1 MCAWNCEGWL
11 QKLDLKEVVCFLRS
25 FDIVSC
31 LKRAWIQN
39 NSMTRS
45 VIMTF
50 FLSKSTKLSLKGR
63 TSGGVL
69 IFVRKHLSSF
79 IRHIEVPYENV
90 IVLEVCNTLLGLCK
104 NAFLI
109 STYISPMTVN
119 FGT

>member
-1 MCAWNCEGWL
+1 M
-11 QKLDLKEVVCFLRS
+11 FLRS
-25 FDIVSC
+25 FDIFS
-31 LKRAWIQN
+31 L
-39 NSMTRS
+39 SE
-45 VIMTF
+45 TF
-50 FLSKSTKLSLKGR
+50 VDSKQQYDSFCDYDVFLSKSTKLSLQDR

-69 IFVRKHLSSF
+69 VFVRKQLSYF

-90 IVLEVCNTLLGLCK
+90 LVLEVCKTLLGLCK